1 MNKLRYLIL
10 GLIILCLLSPVSATI
25 VGIRWNASN
34 SSPSA
39 ITYIDINGNPM
50 DKPNFNMTLPWS
62 GMRRINLS
70 TTQYQTMVT
79 VPKFWYNGTQ
89 YISGGNTYNEWWISD
104 TNVTS
109 LKVHPAFI
117 SNGVELPSFLMSAFE
132 GSVYNVTTSSYNTGD
147 FAGVNTSVGGDM
159 LSSVAG
165 SKPTSG
171 QNNSITLPY
180 FRNLSHNRGT
190 GWELQNFNQISAIEL
205 LYLIEYANFNSQS
218 VIGAGVTQITDDG
231 STNMAVNTGYTA
243 GVGVNASQLYNTS
256 GQAVITHYKTGQTT
270 YPNSYRGVENVYGNI
285 WKWGDGINI
294 KTNRDPWVADH
305 DFASDTFVHPY
316 VDTGF
321 TLAAS
326 NNYGV
331 SIAFSSAIDYAFL
344 PLTVGGSSSTYL
356 CDYYSQTTG
365 NRSALLGGDWSG
377 GTSAGA
383 FRWYLVSAA
392 ADAYRSFGARLS
404 YIPNGT
410 ALTDANYTFTPA
422 NATFTQNATEG
433 QDRVAVAFTDGSTGK
448 APLTYS
454 WYFTDVSGN
463 NTPILFSNSASP
475 EQMFGWGN
483 YSINLTLVNTY
494 SFDSAYSWV
503 NVSHLTSSFTTNVT
517 SGVKPLTVM
526 FNDTSYGGTTVNRL
540 WEFGDGGTSITRNLT
555 YTYDTGVYTVN
566 LTVSNLYGSSTSQKT
581 ITVYSTSP
589 PSLDAN
595 FNASTTIPAVG
606 APVTFYDLSTGS
618 PTTWNWSFGDG
629 VNSTAQNPSHA
640 YSTTGL
646 KTVFLTVQNA
656 TSSDTET
663 KVNYINVSTLGGFT
677 QQDIW
682 MDPQYILALNV
693 VDSATG
699 LVIPD
704 VSLTDSST
712 TYLTTNGTFILTY
725 PYSTVVL
732 TLASTGYA
740 GKQVSYVM
748 DSDRTETVQLTAQS
762 TPKTTTWYSPHQ
774 VRLAVISNTGTL
786 LTGTTVNATANS
798 TTMPDDYLTSL
809 YGIDPTIA
817 NDMLNGTLIMSGVT
831 GSDGAI
837 VYTMHGSISYDV
849 SLTNPAT
856 GTLFKIFL
864 MPIEN
869 NYDIRLGATTA
880 NATYSQIN
888 ATMLTVSEPDASHF
902 KLGVNYLDTSGL
914 SNNMTFTV
922 SCVDNGTVLY
932 KQEYTAFGT
941 SAILSNYTLA
951 NVWGE
956 GYVWKY
962 VAYRAD
968 GSVLSQGATVTGK
981 GPNGVMVDLGL
992 PSLNW
997 YRWISVCILFMM
1009 GAMASQRTKQFW
1021 ALLIPIFAA
1030 LFLWF
1035 GWFTGTSSTAGI
1047 ITLCVVLGA
1056 IVYMKSSLREKFG
1069 VGGPGTMLLNIVIY
1083 LLILQACVGFING
1096 LNVWTDAGFGN
1107 QATAVV
1113 NQWSNIEIKDISD
1126 LQSTGGWGLTALA
1139 TAEFFA
1145 DMLLSAAIVFINIL
1159 FSIVT
1164 IYPTVQ
1170 LLFPWMLTSPQTI
1183 AFLALLQLGIW
1194 ILYAKFMFDYFAKP
1208 SYGTDD
1214 F

>member
-1 MNKLRYLIL
+1 MKRIFFGILICF
-10 GLIILCLLSPVSATI
+10 LICIPIVSADAFSAWTAYGDAWKATNDTYTI
-25 VGIRWNASN
+25 VMWNATGSHSWVATGN
-34 SSPSA
+34 ASSVA
-39 ITYIDINGNPM
+39 Y
-50 DKPNFNMTLPWS
+50 L
-62 GMRRINLS
+62 
-70 TTQYQTMVT
+70 V
-79 VPKFWYNGTQ
+79 VA
-89 YISGGNTYNEWWISD
+89 GGGGGG
-104 TNVTS
+104 
-109 LKVHPAFI
+109 P
-117 SNGVELPSFLMSAFE
+117 
-132 GSVYNVTTSSYNTGD
+132 
-147 FAGVNTSVGGDM
+147 SVGGGGGGGG
-159 LSSVAG
+159 A
-165 SKPTSG
+165 
-171 QNNSITLPY
+171 
-180 FRNLSHNRGT
+180 RAGT
-190 GWELQNFNQISAIEL
+190 GL
-205 LYLIEYANFNSQS
+205 
-218 VIGAGVTQITDDG
+218 GVSG
-231 STNMAVNTGYTA
+231 S
-243 GVGVNASQLYNTS
+243 
-256 GQAVITHYKTGQTT
+256 
-270 YPNSYRGVENVYGNI
+270 
-285 WKWGDGINI
+285 INI
-294 KTNRDPWVADH
+294 VVG
-305 DFASDTFVHPY
+305 S
-316 VDTGF
+316 
-321 TLAAS
+321 
-326 NNYGV
+326 
-331 SIAFSSAIDYAFL
+331 
-344 PLTVGGSSSTYL
+344 GGS
-356 CDYYSQTTG
+356 
-365 NRSALLGGDWSG
+365 
-377 GTSAGA
+377 
-383 FRWYLVSAA
+383 
-392 ADAYRSFGARLS
+392 
-404 YIPNGT
+404 
-410 ALTDANYTFTPA
+410 
-422 NATFTQNATEG
+422 
-433 QDRVAVAFTDGSTGK
+433 GSTGVPTNGINSSF
-448 APLTYS
+448 AAISASGGGRGGYGTGGS
-454 WYFTDVSGN
+454 GGSGGGGEGAGTHSGGSGN
-463 NTPILFSNSASP
+463 FGGYTPVEGYAGGSVSNSAYGGGGGGGAGAVGSTATNASGGPGGGGLYSP
-475 EQMFGWGN
+475 ITG
-483 YSINLTLVNTY
+483 LVY
-494 SFDSAYSWV
+494 GGGGGGGARDGVGGAAGG
-503 NVSHLTSSFTTNVT
+503 
-517 SGVKPLTVM
+517 SGGGGKG
-526 FNDTSYGGTTVNRL
+526 GGTTGVSSGTNGL
-540 WEFGDGGTSITRNLT
+540 GGGGGGGTNTGLGSGSGGSGIVIISYLTTPAESISSAFSGTPLT
-555 YTYDTGVYTVN
+555 GHAPLDVTFTDESTGVPNY
-566 LTVSNLYGSSTSQKT
+566 
-581 ITVYSTSP
+581 
-589 PSLDAN
+589 
-595 FNASTTIPAVG
+595 
-606 APVTFYDLSTGS
+606 
-618 PTTWNWSFGDG
+618 WNWSFGDG
-629 VNSTAQNPSHA
+629 EILIGKPDILKHTYASKGLYSVNLSVGNNTGGNSSLVKTDYINVLNASELYPSFDINATSGHMPFPVVVNDTSTNFNATIDSWEWDFVEG
-640 YSTTGL
+640 STHTL
-646 KTVFLTVQNA
+646 DNNQNA
-656 TSSDTET
+656 TFTYNSTEVPKYATLTITNSSFGIWNSTS
-663 KVNYINVSTLGGFT
+663 VNITAVSASSFT

-682 MDPQYILALNV
+682 MDPQYTLTLHV
-693 VDSATG
+693 TDSATG

-748 DSDRTETVQLTAQS
+748 DSDREETVQLTAQS
-762 TPKTTTWYSPHQ
+762 TSKTTTWYSPHQ

-786 LTGTTVNATANS
+786 LPGTTVNATANS

-849 SLTNPAT
+849 SLINPAT

-888 ATMLTVSEPDASHF
+888 ATMLTVSEPDVSHF

-997 YRWISVCILFMM
+997 YRWVSVCILFMM

-1113 NQWSNIEIKDISD
+1113 NQWSNIEISDISD